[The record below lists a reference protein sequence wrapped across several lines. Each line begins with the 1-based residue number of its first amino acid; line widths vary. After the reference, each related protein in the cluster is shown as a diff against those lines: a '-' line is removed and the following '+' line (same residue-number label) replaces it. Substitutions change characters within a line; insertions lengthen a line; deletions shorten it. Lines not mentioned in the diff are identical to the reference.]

1 MINANETLGNL
12 ATEIPVATSVFLR
25 HRLDFC
31 CGGGQTL
38 ADACRDAGV
47 DPCTVVS
54 EIDSETQT
62 GTAEPRWNTRP
73 LSVLIDHILVRYHE
87 PLHRDLPGLVEAARK
102 VEATHR
108 DKPSCPRG
116 LAAHL
121 EDIHA
126 AVESHLAKEEQI
138 LFPALLHG
146 RRGQGVQMPIRIMM
160 QEHEDH
166 GVNLR
171 RTREITADFA
181 LPVEACASWR
191 ALYHELEKLEKDLM
205 EHIHLEN
212 NVLFPRALNG

>member
-12 ATEIPVATSVFLR
+12 AAEIPVATTVFLR

-38 ADACRDAGV
+38 ADACRDAGI
-47 DPCTVVS
+47 DPYTVAN
-54 EIDSETQT
+54 EIDSEMQSD
-62 GTAEPRWNTRP
+62 TAEQRWDTRP
-73 LSVLIDHILVRYHE
+73 LAELIEHILVRYHE
-87 PLHRDLPGLVEAARK
+87 PLHRDLAGLVEAARK
-102 VEATHR
+102 VEAVHR

-121 EDIHA
+121 ENIHA
-126 AVESHLAKEEQI
+126 DVESHLAKEEQI
-138 LFPALLHG
+138 LFPALLSG
-146 RRGQGVQMPIRIMM
+146 RRGQAVHMPIRIMM

-191 ALYHELEKLEKDLM
+191 ALYRELEKLERDLM